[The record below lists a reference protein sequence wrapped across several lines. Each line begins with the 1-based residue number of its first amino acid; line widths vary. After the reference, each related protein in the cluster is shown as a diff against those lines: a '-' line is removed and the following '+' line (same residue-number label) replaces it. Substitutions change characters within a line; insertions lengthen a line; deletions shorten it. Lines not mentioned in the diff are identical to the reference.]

1 MALIDTLARVDADL
15 AAGQVPMARQRLR
28 GLVSSFPQ
36 DLLLRR
42 RLGEVYRL
50 YREPA
55 EAGRWMYLE
64 ADGDPAETSAF
75 EERYS
80 TPLRRMRALGWRAP
94 ESLASTA
101 FAAQQLAAVRKASS
115 DYVGRPV
122 DWATIP
128 LDRDDELED
137 GRSSFTDRLVGA
149 GVVLMVLG
157 FLRHLGGRL
166 HRFRPLALAV
176 AEERRQRTR
185 STTRSRK
192 PSMPT
197 WPTGW
202 PNRVHCARHWH
213 WGAAPG

>member
-1 MALIDTLARVDADL
+1 MTLIDTLARVDADL
-15 AAGQVPMARQRLR
+15 AAGRVPIARQRLR

-64 ADGDPAETSAF
+64 ADRDPAETSAF

-80 TPLRRMRALGWRAP
+80 TPLRRMRALAWRAP

-137 GRSSFTDRLVGA
+137 ERSSFTDCLVVA

-157 FLRHLGGRL
+157 FFAIWVVGFIAFVRWLW
-166 HRFRPLALAV
+166 
-176 AEERRQRTR
+176 Q
-185 STTRSRK
+185 
-192 PSMPT
+192 
-197 WPTGW
+197 
-202 PNRVHCARHWH
+202 
-213 WGAAPG
+213 